1 MILVVGASGKLGG
14 AVARRLID
22 EGEAVRVMSRT
33 PARLEPLRR
42 LGAEA
47 VRGDLTDR
55 RSLERTCD
63 GADRVLAAAH
73 AFVGTGDNSM
83 RRVDD
88 EGNRRLI
95 DVALASGVRHFVFTS
110 ACYGPDDPV
119 DFFRAKCAVEQYLR
133 GSGLPFT
140 ILRPAAFME
149 DHAERIGRLVVER
162 GWTVVLGRGRTRLNY
177 VAVSD
182 VAAVATM
189 VLMRPPVGDVVWI
202 GGPEELTAHDVVATY
217 ERVSGRRARVR
228 RVPRGVLRVVRPLLA
243 PVLPVAARIV
253 DLALFNDT
261 VERPMDT
268 GATRERYAVRPTRL
282 EEFVRARWEAGEYGR
297 PVAARGRPASTAR

>member
-22 EGEAVRVMSRT
+22 EGEGVRAMSRT

-42 LGAEA
+42 LGAET
-47 VRGDLTDR
+47 VGGDLTDR
-55 RSLERTCD
+55 RSLERACD
-63 GADRVLAAAH
+63 GVDRVLAAAH
-73 AFVGTGDNSM
+73 AFVGTGGNSM

-95 DVALASGVRHFVFTS
+95 DVARAAGVGHFVFTS
-110 ACYGPDDPV
+110 ACFGPDDPV
-119 DFFRAKCAVEQYLR
+119 DFFRAKYAVEQHLR
-133 GSGLPFT
+133 ASGLPFT

-162 GWTVVLGRGRTRLNY
+162 GWAVILGRGRTRTNY
-177 VAVSD
+177 VAVDD

-217 ERVSGRRARVR
+217 ERVSGRYARVR
-228 RVPRGVLRVVRPLLA
+228 HVPRGVLRAVRPLLG
-243 PVLPVAARIV
+243 PVLPVAARVI
-253 DLALFNDT
+253 DAALFTDT
-261 VERPMDT
+261 VEQRMDT
-268 GATRERYAVRPTRL
+268 RTTRERYPIRPTRL
-282 EEFVRARWEAGEYGR
+282 EEFVRARWEAGAYGR
-297 PVAARGRPASTAR
+297 PPVVEDPPV